1 MCSSKECIRIIT
13 ENKDLIEK
21 KYGVKSITLF
31 GSVARGDNHQG
42 SDIDL
47 LVDIPPRFVL
57 LYELKTFL
65 EDILK
70 SSVDIIRKHSH
81 MSQTFLNQIS
91 HDAIQIL

>member
-21 KYGVKSITLF
+21 RYGVKSITLF
-31 GSVARGDNHQG
+31 GSVARGDNRQG

-47 LVDIPPRFVL
+47 LVDMPPRFVL

-65 EDILK
+65 EDILH

-81 MSQTFLNQIS
+81 MSQAFLTQIS

>member
-13 ENKDLIEK
+13 ENKDLIKK
-21 KYGVKSITLF
+21 KYGVKSISLF
-31 GSVARGDNHQG
+31 GSVARGDNQSG

-47 LVDIPPRFVL
+47 LVDMPARFIL

-65 EDILK
+65 EDILNA
-70 SSVDIIRKHSH
+70 SVDIIRKHSH
-81 MSQTFLNQIS
+81 ISQAFLNQIS

>member
-13 ENKDLIEK
+13 ENKKLIEK
-21 KYGVKSITLF
+21 RYGVKSIILF

-47 LVDIPPRFVL
+47 LVDMPPRFVL
-57 LYELKTFL
+57 LYELKIFL

-91 HDAIQIL
+91 RDAIQIL